1 MIFEYER
8 RKNMETIKCYRFVK
22 DDLTSENGEMSWKI
36 GEWNEISG
44 KIVCCSNGLHA
55 SLTPRDSIRN
65 VYGQRWFISEARG
78 EIVKQ
83 TNKFAASEMRIMHE
97 IPKIIL
103 QRFSIWCASDCLKYY
118 EKKYPKDMSVSD
130 CIQAAKDYLD
140 GKIKVDELIKKREA
154 ASTSIAGA
162 AGGDAARALA
172 AAIAASLSTVA
183 PNTAAW
189 ANAAVAAAYASH
201 TAAVAI
207 DAAIATVDAH
217 ATASNVATTAAAAGA
232 ADTAATAAH
241 TAAAAGA
248 VAHAAGVAAAR
259 NVAPVDSVSDAYY
272 SAFAV
277 FTAFTADAY
286 YVTQNEKLLE
296 MIDQYVAEGTP
307 C

>member
-1 MIFEYER
+1 
-8 RKNMETIKCYRFVK
+8 METIKCYRFVK
-22 DDLTSENGEMSWKI
+22 DDLTSENGEMSWEI

-44 KIVCCSNGLHA
+44 KIVCCLNGLHA

-83 TNKFAASEMRIMHE
+83 TNKFAVSEMRIVQE
-97 IPKIIL
+97 IPKIVL

-118 EKKYPKDMSVSD
+118 EKKYPKDMRVSD
-130 CIQAAKDYLD
+130 CIQAAGDYLD
-140 GKIKVDELIKKREA
+140 RKINLDELIKKREA
-154 ASTSIAGA
+154 ASSCIAGA

-172 AAIAASLSTVA
+172 AAIAASLSIAA
-183 PNTAAW
+183 PNSAAW
-189 ANAAVAAAYASH
+189 ANAAAAAAYASH

-207 DAAIATVDAH
+207 DAAIATVDVH
-217 ATASNVATTAAAAGA
+217 AAASNVATTAAAAVA
-232 ADTAATAAH
+232 ADTAAVAAH

-259 NVAPVDSVSDAYY
+259 NVAPVDAVSDAYY
-272 SAFAV
+272 SAFAAY
-277 FTAFTADAY
+277 TAFAADTY

-296 MIDQYVAEGTP
+296 MIDHYLQKEHHAEAD
-307 C
+307 